1 MKLLSEEVEMLSV
14 KNERLLKDLKIKD
27 FYATYNSVLEE
38 VIFLVTNFQVG
49 KSEKVACGSYSNF
62 ARRV

>member
-1 MKLLSEEVEMLSV
+1 VKLLSEEVEMLSV

-38 VIFLVTNFQVG
+38 VILNLL
-49 KSEKVACGSYSNF
+49 
-62 ARRV
+62 